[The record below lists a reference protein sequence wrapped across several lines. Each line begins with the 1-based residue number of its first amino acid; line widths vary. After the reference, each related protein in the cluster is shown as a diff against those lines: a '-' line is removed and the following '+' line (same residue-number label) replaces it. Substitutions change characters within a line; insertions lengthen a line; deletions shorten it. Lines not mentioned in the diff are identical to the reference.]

1 MTTRVSKRFRCD
13 HFNIKERFAKR
24 KTNVKKNNTIRQTE
38 TPDSIP
44 VKTQTGSRKPP
55 EKINF

>member
-1 MTTRVSKRFRCD
+1 LTTRVSKRLRCY
-13 HFNIKERFAKR
+13 HFNKKARFAKR

-38 TPDSIP
+38 TQDNKPI
-44 VKTQTGSRKPP
+44 KTQTGSRNPP